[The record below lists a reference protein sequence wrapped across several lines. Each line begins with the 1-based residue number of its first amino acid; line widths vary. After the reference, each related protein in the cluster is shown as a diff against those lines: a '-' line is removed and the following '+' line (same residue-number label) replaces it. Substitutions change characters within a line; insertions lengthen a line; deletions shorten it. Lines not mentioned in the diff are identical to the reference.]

1 MAKKKVAPVTGSIQM
16 KNNKYYAVINLK
28 DEHGYRKQK
37 WIYTEID
44 VTKGSKK
51 QAERI
56 LHQIL
61 EEYTQKAEEEA
72 MRQEHKG
79 EPYADMKVAEYF
91 RQWLEKIKQEVTP
104 NTYRS
109 YYGNMTNHI
118 IPYFEETGLTLRELK
133 PYHLEDYYRL
143 KSQPNSRLDGEEALS
158 PTTIKHHHQNISKAL
173 SDAVTRGA
181 ITFNPASVAKTPKVP
196 KFKANFL
203 NPTQLNELLALF
215 KGTPIE
221 IPVMLGVVYGFRRS
235 EVIGLTWSAIDFDN
249 KSITISQTVQQHT
262 GGDYIGSTKNESSY
276 RSLPLLDDVA
286 ELLQKHKQAQ
296 DENRQLLGSRYHH
309 SDFVCTWPDG
319 KLISP
324 NYLTKTYHKM
334 IANSDLPQVRFHD
347 LRHSTASNLLAQG
360 FSIAQVAE
368 WLGHSTASTT
378 LNFYSHV
385 DKTSKMEIGNALDKL
400 IDVKK

>member
-1 MAKKKVAPVTGSIQM
+1 MAKKKVAPVTGSIQI

-44 VTKGSKK
+44 VKKGSKK

-118 IPYFEETGLTLRELK
+118 IPYFEETGLTLRALK
-133 PYHLEDYYRL
+133 PYHLEYYYRL

-203 NPTQLNELLALF
+203 NPTQLNELLILF

-221 IPVMLGVVYGFRRS
+221 IPVTLGVVYGFRRS

-296 DENRQLLGSRYHH
+296 GENRQLLGSRYHD
-309 SDFVCTWPDG
+309 SDFVCTWSDG

-347 LRHSTASNLLAQG
+347 LRHSTASNLLAHG

>member
-1 MAKKKVAPVTGSIQM
+1 M
-16 KNNKYYAVINLK
+16 L
-28 DEHGYRKQK
+28 
-37 WIYTEID
+37 
-44 VTKGSKK
+44 
-51 QAERI
+51 
-56 LHQIL
+56 
-61 EEYTQKAEEEA
+61 
-72 MRQEHKG
+72 
-79 EPYADMKVAEYF
+79 F
-91 RQWLEKIKQEVTP
+91 R
-104 NTYRS
+104 S
-109 YYGNMTNHI
+109 
-118 IPYFEETGLTLRELK
+118 
-133 PYHLEDYYRL
+133 
-143 KSQPNSRLDGEEALS
+143 
-158 PTTIKHHHQNISKAL
+158 
-173 SDAVTRGA
+173 
-181 ITFNPASVAKTPKVP
+181 
-196 KFKANFL
+196 
-203 NPTQLNELLALF
+203 
-215 KGTPIE
+215 
-221 IPVMLGVVYGFRRS
+221 VMLGVVYGFRRS

-296 DENRQLLGSRYHH
+296 DENRQLLGSRYHD